1 VTMRTALVTGGSRG
15 IGAAIVRAL
24 APTHRV
30 AFTYRVWG
38 KHVEALAKETGAA
51 VIQYKAGDEWSV
63 LSALDDWGH
72 HPDVLCLNAG
82 IAQRRPFE
90 SLCTGD
96 VLSMLRVNLVAPMAL
111 AQQFVPPMATRGWG
125 RVIAIGSTGGVDG
138 GVEQVHYACA
148 KAGLH
153 CLARSLSRLYS
164 GHGVTANAIAPGPVR
179 TDMTPGGT
187 IEPEAVASLVASLAT
202 DGAAYITGRVIEV
215 RT

>member
-1 VTMRTALVTGGSRG
+1 MRTALVTGGSRG

-30 AFTYRVWG
+30 AFTYHDLHHRVR
-38 KHVEALAKETGAA
+38 ALELETGATA
-51 VIQYKAGDEWSV
+51 YQYRAGDEGHLFDW
-63 LSALDDWGH
+63 LSMEQVE
-72 HPDVLCLNAG
+72 PDVLVLNAG
-82 IAQRRPFE
+82 IAQRRGFE
-90 SLCTGD
+90 TLDSGD
-96 VLSMLRVNLVAPMAL
+96 VLKMLRVNLVAPMRL
-111 AQQFVPPMATRGWG
+111 AREYVPDMAARGWG
-125 RVIAIGSTGGVDG
+125 RVVAIGSTGGVDG

-164 GHGVTANAIAPGPVR
+164 AQGVTANAIAPGPVR

-202 DGAAYITGRVIEV
+202 DGAGYITGRVIEV
-215 RT
+215 RS